1 MTDSR
6 EVAKP
11 TDRWRL
17 VAQVLEHSGEL
28 SDRIVGR
35 ARAEMPGYTA
45 LSVADISRMTVAM
58 VDRLMVALRDE
69 RPLTAEDLAGLR
81 EFGEVRARQGVS
93 LSDVQNGWRIAL
105 REMLADLTD
114 SAHRARIADRTLL
127 ALIHDLLDIVDRAT
141 QAFSGGHRDVEIE
154 LARHD
159 QQSRAEFARGLLVGN
174 LGTGDIR
181 VQAQRYGLDP
191 EGEYRA
197 LRVRGDDSAA
207 TADLRELITPGATA
221 ARVFATAMDGD
232 ICGFLCGTGTIETGG
247 TIGLG
252 PAVRLAE
259 LPRSFRLAS
268 RMLATAH
275 RYAITGPADL
285 DRLGLLPAIVADTD
299 LGEELARRY
308 LDPLGSGEQ
317 ARIVIDTID
326 RYLHSGMRIEATA
339 ERLIVHQNT
348 VRYRLARF
356 EELTGTDLRAPY
368 SAMRV
373 WWAIQHRKA
382 NPVDRTRD

>member
-6 EVAKP
+6 EAAKP
-11 TDRWRL
+11 TARRRL
-17 VAQVLEHSGEL
+17 ITRVRERTPEL
-28 SDRIVGR
+28 SERIVAR
-35 ARAEMPGYTA
+35 ARAEMPGYLA
-45 LSVADISRMTVAM
+45 LPGAQIARVTVEM
-58 VDRLMVALRDE
+58 VDRLLAALGDGRD
-69 RPLTAEDLAGLR
+69 LTEDDRRALR
-81 EFGEVRARQGVS
+81 EFGEIRARQGVS
-93 LSDVQNGWRIAL
+93 LSDVQNGWRIAI
-105 REMLADLTD
+105 REMVADLT
-114 SAHRARIADRTLL
+114 SAAHSARIADRTQL
-127 ALIHDLLDIVDRAT
+127 ALVHDLLDIVDQAT
-141 QAFSGGHRDVEIE
+141 AAFSGGHRDVEIE

-159 QQSRAEFARGLLVGN
+159 QQLRAEFARALLLGGLGP
-174 LGTGDIR
+174 GDIH

-191 EGEYRA
+191 AGEYRA
-197 LRVRGDDSAA
+197 FRARGDDPRA
-207 TADLRELITPGATA
+207 TADLRGLLRPEVTA
-221 ARVFATAMDGD
+221 VRVFSTAMDGD
-232 ICGFLCGTGTIETGG
+232 IAGFLCGSGTLDTTG

-252 PAVRLAE
+252 PVTGLAE

-275 RYAITGPADL
+275 RYGLTGSADL

-299 LGEELARRY
+299 LGDELARRY
-308 LDPLGSGEQ
+308 LDPLGSGDQ
-317 ARIVIDTID
+317 ARVVIETVD

-382 NPVDRTRD
+382 NPAG